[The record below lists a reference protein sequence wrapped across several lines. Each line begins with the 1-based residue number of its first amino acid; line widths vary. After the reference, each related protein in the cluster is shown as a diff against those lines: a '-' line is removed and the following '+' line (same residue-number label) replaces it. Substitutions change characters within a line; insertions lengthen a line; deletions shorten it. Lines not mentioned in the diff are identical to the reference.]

1 MELLKCNSSRLLH
14 SRSLW
19 PWREV
24 IIGLAVSALV
34 AGCSASRGITEIR
47 SHPYPVIHED
57 DSAEKLMDED
67 DKVFIEVRKAKIDG
81 AVDNLAIRYRSL
93 FPEGEIIR
101 PGDREEYV
109 DIDGR
114 KAYRVVFRTKYI
126 RIRKRLESGLK
137 PENLPEGATIRSI
150 LDPATGETVPV
161 LYGPVI
167 PRRKILY
174 LVEGKQYIYYIL
186 LRADGDAIG
195 PAQKKFKEFVRS
207 GIEYQ

>member
-1 MELLKCNSSRLLH
+1 LWRSVVIGILL
-14 SRSLW
+14 
-19 PWREV
+19 
-24 IIGLAVSALV
+24 GALT
-34 AGCSASRGITEIR
+34 AGCATTQGISEIR
-47 SHPYPVIHED
+47 SHPYPLVQEEN
-57 DSAEKLMDED
+57 SAEKLANED
-67 DKVFIEVRKAKIDG
+67 DTVFLEVRKAKVEG
-81 AVDNLAIRYRSL
+81 PVDNLAIRYRSL

-126 RIRKRLESGLK
+126 RRRERLESGLK

-167 PRRKILY
+167 PRQKILY
-174 LVEGKQYIYYIL
+174 LVEGKHYIYYIL

-195 PAQKKFKEFVRS
+195 PAEKKLEEFVRN